1 MTTPRCTG
9 PDCDRPAVRAERTLC
24 ASHYQQVVRGG
35 ELKPLRAY
43 PKLAR
48 RRPATCT
55 EPGCDKPHRGL
66 GLCSTHYIRE
76 YRKTKPQPLRRKTPA
91 KPASNLPEGWFKPS
105 RTPRPPKPQATGEIA
120 LTTLEPLKITPAM
133 AAAARRTLIDRGA
146 HDLLDMLG
154 LADVA

>member
-9 PDCDRPAVRAERTLC
+9 PYCDRTAERLGGTLC

-35 ELKPLRAY
+35 ELKPLRPY
-43 PKLAR
+43 PKLAK

-76 YRKTKPQPLRRKTPA
+76 YRKTKPQPSRRKTPSKA
-91 KPASNLPEGWFKPS
+91 ASNLPEGWFKPS
-105 RTPRPPKPQATGEIA
+105 RTPRPPKPQASGEIA
-120 LTTLEPLKITPAM
+120 HTTLEPLTITPDM
-133 AAAARRTLIDRGA
+133 AAAARRTLITRGA
-146 HDLLDMLG
+146 DDLLDMLG
-154 LADVA
+154 LADA